1 MLIEIFTIFDIL
13 SKSFVFKVVEWFGEH
28 IAFILLG
35 YSARTWINPKNFDPN
50 NYNSNG
56 SKDFVLKVDLEYP
69 KELG

>member
-1 MLIEIFTIFDIL
+1 M
-13 SKSFVFKVVEWFGEH
+13 FKVVEWFGEH